1 MNKGV
6 KRKLR
11 NNKVERNL
19 HKILSK
25 EMIEGNGIKRSH
37 LLTGANACGMLSKKQ
52 IENWPQHFPV

>member
-25 EMIEGNGIKRSH
+25 QMIEENGIKRRH
-37 LLTGANACGMLSKKQ
+37 LLTGANACGMLNKKQ
-52 IENWPQHFPV
+52 MEN